1 MGASV
6 WGAGSQDLPEL
17 DAQATL
23 RFERQSAVFGQTIFE
38 IQTFL
43 YVQNVGSLIVVLN
56 DSILLPGVQYT
67 EISGNTIQLTQPAAA
82 GDIITFLGFVGIT
95 VQLTA
100 PSPNTVDTAT
110 LSPTL
115 LVPVDK
121 GGTGVTSL
129 AALATALNLGT
140 AATLNVGTNE
150 NNVVQ
155 LTTGGALPAVSGENL
170 INLPSPNPVLKATI
184 ADVVTDATFP
194 FPGNFLT
201 K

>member
-82 GDIITFLGFVGIT
+82 GDIVTFLGFVGIT

-129 AALATALNLGT
+129 SALATALNLGT

>member
-23 RFERQSAVFGQTIFE
+23 RFERQVAVFGQTIFE
-38 IQTFL
+38 LQTFL
-43 YVQNVGSLIVVLN
+43 YVQNVGSLIVLVN
-56 DSILLPGVQYT
+56 DKILLPAVQYT
-67 EISGNTIQLTQPAAA
+67 EVSENTIQLVQPTAA
-82 GDIITFLGFVGIT
+82 GDIVTFLGFVGIT

-100 PSPNTVDTAT
+100 PSPNTVDTGS

-115 LVPVDK
+115 LVPVSK

-129 AALATALNLGT
+129 PALADALDLGT
-140 AATLNVGTNE
+140 AASLDAGTLE
-150 NNVVQ
+150 NNLVK
-155 LTTGGALPAVSGENL
+155 LGAGGTLPAVSGENL
-170 INLPSPNPVLKATI
+170 TNLPSPNPVLKAVI
-184 ADVVTDATFP
+184 ADAVTDVTFP
-194 FPGNFLT
+194 FPGNFFT